1 MARDY
6 SQYIDLLKAELRPAM
21 GCTEP
26 IAVAFVAAKAREIL
40 GKMPTHIEMYCSG
53 NIIKNV
59 KAVTV
64 PNSDGGIGIEVAAI
78 LGAVGGDPK
87 RELEVLSVIKPEH
100 IEAAKGYKKAG
111 LCHCNLTTG
120 VNNLYIRADME
131 ADGDTVSVE
140 VIGKHTYITK
150 IIKNGDTLFEQPEPN
165 EDHVD
170 KSFLNLHDIYDFAKN
185 VDIELIR
192 PTIERQLDYNDKISE
207 EGLDNPWGSCIG
219 RTILAT
225 YGTDNWRFRAMAKA
239 AAGSD
244 ARMNGCAL
252 PVVINSGSGNQ
263 GIAVSMPLL
272 VYAREYDYPKDELI
286 RALAFANLISLLQK
300 KYIGDLSAY
309 CGAACAGCASVGGIA
324 FLNGDSFELVGQTI
338 INAACAIGGMVCD
351 GAKSSCAA
359 KIAAS
364 VSAGFLAY
372 EQAKAGNSFLPG
384 QGMIVEDMEQTI
396 ANIGRMG
403 RDGMAGTDVEILNIM
418 LRN

>member
-1 MARDY
+1 MCKNYAPY
-6 SQYIDLLKAELRPAM
+6 LDLLKAELRPAM

-26 IAVAFVAAKAREIL
+26 IAIAFVTAKAREVL

-59 KAVTV
+59 KAVNV

-78 LGAVGGDPK
+78 LGAVGGDSK
-87 RELEVLSVIKPEH
+87 KELEVLSVITPEH
-100 IEAAKGYKKAG
+100 IEIAKSYKETG
-111 LCHCNLTTG
+111 LCHSNLIEN
-120 VNNLYIRADME
+120 VDNLYIRADME
-131 ADGDTVSVE
+131 AENETVSVE
-140 VIGKHTYITK
+140 VVTKHTYITRIVHNGK
-150 IIKNGDTLFEQPEPN
+150 IVFKQPQIS
-165 EDHVD
+165 EDKID
-170 KSFLNLHDIYDFAKN
+170 KSFLNLRDIYDFAKN
-185 VDIELIR
+185 VELSEIR
-192 PTIERQLDYNDKISE
+192 PIMQMQLNYNDRISE
-207 EGLDNPWGSCIG
+207 EGLNNSWGSCIG
-219 RTILAT
+219 QTILAT
-225 YGTDNWRFRAMAKA
+225 YGNNNWRFRAMAKA

-244 ARMNGCAL
+244 ARMSGCAL

-272 VYAREYDYPKDELI
+272 VYAKEKNFPKDELI

-309 CGAACAGCASVGGIA
+309 CGAACAGCAAVTGIA
-324 FLNGDSFELVGQTI
+324 FLEGESLELVGQTI
-338 INAACAIGGMVCD
+338 INAASTIGGMVCD

-364 VSAGFLAY
+364 VNAGFIAY
-372 EQAKAGNSFLPG
+372 EQAKSGNSFIPG

-403 RDGMAGTDVEILNIM
+403 RIGMASTDIEILNIM
-418 LRN
+418 LGN